1 MRVNGAAAVAPARA
15 YKGDLALLD
24 DTDRAP
30 GMRVPTR
37 VGAGGHGDL
46 RDDNVQTLF
55 KAKAS
60 VGLVGTSAQ
69 FLAFEYWG
77 WGCRCRRDCVDRY
90 DQPRKSQRH
99 HCQPHTASHKG
110 LHLRLPFSSPAR
122 QASVTSRADG
132 HRDQLPASG
141 GRMLGATLL

>member
-15 YKGDLALLD
+15 CKGDLALLD

-37 VGAGGHGDL
+37 VGARGHGDL

-55 KAKAS
+55 KAKAF

-69 FLAFEYWG
+69 YRAGESRG
-77 WGCRCRRDCVDRY
+77 CGCRCRRDRVDRY
-90 DQPRKSQRH
+90 DQPANPSVI
-99 HCQPHTASHKG
+99 TAS
-110 LHLRLPFSSPAR
+110 
-122 QASVTSRADG
+122 
-132 HRDQLPASG
+132 
-141 GRMLGATLL
+141 